1 MRKRLTAPI
10 AAMAIM
16 VFGTGLV
23 LASHQF
29 PDVPDSS
36 RFHDDIAWM
45 YDNGITQGYHNGNF
59 GPMDVVTRQ
68 QMAAF
73 MHRFHDAFP
82 PEPGPEGPQGPAG
95 APGGPPGPEGPEG
108 PAGAVGPVGPAGPAG
123 AVGAVGPAGP
133 AAPSVRLAR
142 PAPQARL
149 APSVLK
155 VPLALP
161 ARERSLRFA
170 WSALLPAT
178 PMRTTVSRGPS
189 RPRVLPARWPTVAAG
204 ASSRAAPMP

>member
-1 MRKRLTAPI
+1 MLKRLTAPI
-10 AAMAIM
+10 AAIAIM

-29 PDVPDSS
+29 PDVPDSN

-59 GPMDVVTRQ
+59 GPLDVVTRQ

-82 PEPGPEGPQGPAG
+82 PVPGPEGPQGPAG
-95 APGGPPGPEGPEG
+95 TPGGPPGPEGPQG
-108 PAGAVGPVGPAGPAG
+108 PAGRR
-123 AVGAVGPAGP
+123 
-133 AAPSVRLAR
+133 SRAR

-149 APSVLK
+149 VPSVRLAPQAPSVR
-155 VPLALP
+155 LALRAP
-161 ARERSLRFA
+161 QAR
-170 WSALLPAT
+170 
-178 PMRTTVSRGPS
+178 
-189 RPRVLPARWPTVAAG
+189 
-204 ASSRAAPMP
+204 